1 MGMKR
6 LSPAAGLA
14 RMKVVH
20 LVGVLLG
27 LVISVGLLLAILLD
41 RAARIEAARRQ
52 SMAVTVGVDR
62 LLHLE
67 IRNLERALRGMAV
80 VADGYADDRRDR
92 ERWDLSGE
100 IRGVIA
106 RHAEL
111 QDIDLYGRDGRVLY
125 RGVSRS
131 GDDTLP
137 NIDANATASTL
148 RVGPLVHT
156 GRTEPIIPLMLQT
169 PEGNW
174 LAARLRT
181 SELQRMLEDLDVG
194 AQGSVGIL
202 SPQGI
207 VLARRGASGAHV
219 GKRVPVPATL
229 LPGSTVQQ
237 DLVSKLD
244 GVERFASFSSISGY
258 PFVVAAGLAK
268 HEALA
273 PWRIQAA
280 IAVSLLVLY
289 WAVTLYLLRKS
300 SRLESA
306 RDRAH
311 DALSRHADWLAKA
324 QLASQMGVWAMDRNS
339 ERVQASDHAAR
350 LFGFPAVSA
359 PLPLEAF
366 FQRMHESDREQVEK
380 EFARAWDEGKSF
392 HAEYRILLPDGR
404 QRWISAQGAPV
415 HDGDEA
421 PRMTGTVM
429 DITERRNQEE
439 QVARAEAQFRELF
452 ELNPLPF
459 WVFDIHSL
467 RFLAVNA
474 AATRRYGYTREEFL
488 AMTILQIRPSHESA
502 AVRASVDDPAEPRDA
517 DRVWL
522 HRTRDGREMHV
533 RIHSSSIRFDGR
545 DARLVLAED
554 VSERVAY
561 EADLAWRAAHDEA
574 TGLPNVRAFLQ
585 ALDAIGPEEVRA
597 AYAVIHLQ
605 IRELDLVASTL
616 GPRARDA
623 IIVEVARRLSSA
635 AGTTRA
641 AIAYRP
647 ANVFLAAVPS
657 AEWDAALDALRAV
670 LETPV
675 VSESGSHRIE
685 AWIGIAF
692 QQRPDQPA
700 EEVVSHAALAA
711 LHARAENAPI
721 MHYTDALAES
731 ANKRIA
737 TVGKLRS
744 ALAGDEFELHFQ
756 PIRRFCDGR
765 VVAAEALLRWR
776 SEEGYVSPAR
786 FIPLS
791 EESGLIV
798 PIGEWVIEQA
808 ARAQSVL
815 SAAGFPKVA
824 VAVNVSAVQ
833 FMAASVPR
841 LIRDA
846 SARYGLARGA
856 LHVEL
861 TESAMLRRPE
871 AAKHAMEELQGD
883 GVCVSVDD
891 FGTGFSSMAYLR
903 DLSLDHLKIDR
914 RFVDHVDEDVGNA
927 SICRALVALG
937 KGLGLTIIAEGV
949 ERAEEYAWL
958 AEHGVDH
965 AQGYYI
971 ARPAPLEEFVSWLK
985 QTAGG
990 A

>member
-6 LSPAAGLA
+6 RSPAAGLA
-14 RMKVVH
+14 RMKVVR

-67 IRNLERALRGMAV
+67 IRNIERALRGMAV

-100 IRGVIA
+100 IRGVVA

-111 QDIDLYGRDGRVLY
+111 QDIDLYGRDGRALY
-125 RGVSRS
+125 RGVSLS
-131 GDDTLP
+131 GDDMLP
-137 NIDANATASTL
+137 DFDANATASTL
-148 RVGPLVHT
+148 HVGPLVHT
-156 GRTEPIIPLMLQT
+156 GRTEPIVPLMLQT
-169 PEGNW
+169 PEKNW
-174 LAARLRT
+174 LVARLRT

-194 AQGSVGIL
+194 AQGSVAIL
-202 SPQGI
+202 STRGI

-219 GKRVPVPATL
+219 GRQVILPVTL
-229 LPGSTVQQ
+229 SPGSAVQH
-237 DLVSKLD
+237 DVISKLD
-244 GVERFASFSSISGY
+244 GVERVASFSSISGY
-258 PFVVAAGLAK
+258 PFVVAAGLAMR
-268 HEALA
+268 EALA
-273 PWRIQAA
+273 PWRSQAA

-289 WAVTLYLLRKS
+289 WIVTLYLLRES

-324 QLASQMGVWAMDRNS
+324 QLASQTGVWAMERNS

-350 LFGFPAVSA
+350 LFGFPAVSG

-366 FQRMHESDREQVEK
+366 FQRMHESDREQVEM
-380 EFARAWDEGKSF
+380 EFARAWDEGRAF

-429 DITERRNQEE
+429 DITERRHQEE
-439 QVARAEAQFRELF
+439 QVERAEAQFRELF

-474 AATRRYGYTREEFL
+474 TAIRRYGYTREEFL
-488 AMTILQIRPSHESA
+488 AMTILQIRPSHDSA
-502 AVRASVDDPAEPRDA
+502 AVRASVDDPAEPRDT

-522 HRTRDGREMHV
+522 HRTREGREIHV

-554 VSERVAY
+554 VSDRVAY

-585 ALDAIGPEEVRA
+585 ALDTVVTEEA
-597 AYAVIHLQ
+597 HATYAVIHLQ

-635 AGTTRA
+635 AGTLR

-647 ANVFLAAVPS
+647 ANVFLAAVPG
-657 AEWDAALDALRAV
+657 AEWDAAVDALRAV

-685 AWIGIAF
+685 ACIGIAF

-711 LHARAENAPI
+711 LHARTENAPI

-731 ANKRIA
+731 ANRRIA

-744 ALAGDEFELHFQ
+744 ALAGDEFELQFQ
-756 PIRRFCDGR
+756 PIRRVCDGR

-776 SEEGYVSPAR
+776 SQEGYVSPAS

-798 PIGEWVIEQA
+798 PIGEWVIDQA

-815 SAAGFPKVA
+815 SAAGFPEVA

-833 FMAASVPR
+833 FMSASVPR

-861 TESAMLRRPE
+861 TESAMLRRPD
-871 AAKHAMEELQGD
+871 AAKQAMEELQGD

-965 AQGYYI
+965 VQGYFI
-971 ARPAPLEEFVSWLK
+971 ARPAPLEQFVSCLK
-985 QTAGG
+985 EAAGR